1 MPAFKR
7 KASGG
12 PLGTR
17 KFKRG
22 NKMYKKK
29 KNLLTNPR
37 AMAAAVNRVLNAKIE
52 TKQSTY
58 TSADGT
64 EIFHNNFISLENGT
78 SFLATTQGTHDPM
91 AGVGQRVG
99 DEITLKG
106 ISFKMMVELNERYS
120 DVTFKVICVRAAKGD
135 TPTRD
140 TLFAGVSGNKMIDNF
155 NRERYSFVYTKTF
168 KIKAGNTG
176 TTGAAG
182 SAVIGGSTGFN
193 EVLSNTTVLSRAT
206 RIIKFYV
213 PGSKFSTKGNVKYE
227 NASTSQVK
235 FYDYHLLLYAYSNYS
250 TNQDGWYVGRLNDY
264 VKTMYYTDA

>member
-1 MPAFKR
+1 MAFKR
-7 KASGG
+7 KASG
-12 PLGTR
+12 PPPGTR
-17 KFKRG
+17 RFKRG
-22 NKMYKKK
+22 GKMYKKK

-37 AMAAAVNRVLNAKIE
+37 AMTAAVNRVLNRKIE

-58 TSADGT
+58 TTSDGV
-64 EIFHNNFISLENGT
+64 EIFHNNFMSLENGA
-78 SFLATTQGTHDPM
+78 SFLATTQGTQDPM
-91 AGVGQRVG
+91 SGVGQRIG

-155 NRERYSFVYTKTF
+155 NRERYSIIFTKTF
-168 KIKAGNTG
+168 KVVAANQG
-176 TTGAAG
+176 TTGAMPAPL
-182 SAVIGGSTGFN
+182 IGGSTGWN
-193 EVLSNTTVLSRAT
+193 EATGATTTLSRAT
-206 RIIKFYV
+206 RIVKFYI

-227 NASTSQVK
+227 NNATAQVK

-250 TNQDGWYVGRLNDY
+250 TNQDAWFVGRLNDY